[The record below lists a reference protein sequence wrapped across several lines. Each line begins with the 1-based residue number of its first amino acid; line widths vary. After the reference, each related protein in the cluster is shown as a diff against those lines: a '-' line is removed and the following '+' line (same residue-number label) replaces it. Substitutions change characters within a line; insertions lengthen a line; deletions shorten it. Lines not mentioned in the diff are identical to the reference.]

1 MRNQIVTS
9 ENVSDNIAMDNL
21 ANGCVSCSSLCRHL
35 DVVCVDVAAGLEC
48 RLVGRNLGAT
58 LLDVVLLL
66 LGLGG
71 TKA

>member
-35 DVVCVDVAAGLEC
+35 DVVRVDVAAGLEC
-48 RLVGRNLGAT
+48 RLVGRNSGAT
-58 LLDVVLLL
+58 LLDVVLVL
-66 LGLGG
+66 LGHSGHRS
-71 TKA
+71 